1 MKLLYGGLSPFV
13 RKVMI
18 VAHEKGLVDRLEL
31 VPAPVNPLQP
41 FDLAIAVNPLGKI
54 PALTLDDG
62 AVLYGSTVV
71 AEYLD
76 QLDGAPRFFP
86 SDAARWAAL
95 RLNALGDGILEAGQ
109 LARIEGLRP
118 QDKQWADW
126 KGVQLLKVTNGLDAA
141 EKEAQELATDML
153 TIGEVALVCALGWF
167 DVRLPEAASWRNSR
181 PRLATWF
188 EAVSTKA
195 SVTAT
200 APKVPK

>member
-1 MKLLYGGLSPFV
+1 MKLLHGGLSPFV

-18 VAHEKGLVDRLEL
+18 VVHEKGLVDRLEL

-41 FDLAIAVNPLGKI
+41 LELAIAVNPLGKI

-62 AVLYGSTVV
+62 TVLYGSTVV

-86 SDAARWAAL
+86 SGAARWAAL
-95 RLNALGDGILEAGQ
+95 RRNALGDGMLEAGQ

-118 QDKQWADW
+118 EDKQWADW
-126 KGVQLLKVTNGLDAA
+126 KGVQHLKVTNGLDAA
-141 EKEAQELATDML
+141 EKEAKDLATEAL

-167 DVRLPEAASWRNSR
+167 DVRLPDAAGWRAGR
-181 PRLATWF
+181 PGLSAWF
-188 EAVSTKA
+188 EAISEKA
-195 SVTAT
+195 SIAST